1 MNKLILTIALVCGF
15 TFASQAQEKGDWY
28 VGTGDIANVAW
39 TEWSIAPTVGYGVSD
54 ELMFGCSV
62 SQADETVDLSVNVHA
77 RYFYKG
83 YFAYLG
89 TEGFSLDALSI
100 GAGKMFTIKDNMY
113 IDPKLVYNAGEET
126 TNLTL
131 GFGLRF

>member
-1 MNKLILTIALVCGF
+1 VLGVN
-15 TFASQAQEKGDWY
+15 AQSAGDWY
-28 VGTGDIANVAW
+28 IGTGDIAKVAW
-39 TEWSIAPTVGYGVSD
+39 TEWSIAPTVPMYQSPFS
-54 ELMFGCSV
+54 LLGCSV
-62 SQADETVDLSVNVHA
+62 SQADETVDLSINLHA

-89 TEGFSLDALSI
+89 TEGFNLDALSY
-100 GAGKMFTIKDNMY
+100 GAGKMFTIKDNIY
-113 IDPKLVYNAGEET
+113 IDPKLVYTTGEET